1 MQGNATTFINIGGVD
16 NLANMAELSE
26 ETLLLELQGRF
37 MAHNIMTYVGDILI
51 VMNPYQRYPI
61 YTKEIASFYQGM
73 QYGKDDLAPH
83 AYFLADTAY
92 ARITSTGNAQ
102 TFVIS
107 GESGAG
113 KTETTKIIVGHI
125 MELCKAGKTD
135 LEEKIKQLNPFL
147 EAFGNAKTVMNNNSS
162 RFGKYL
168 ELKFDKLGNI
178 CGAAMLHYLLEK
190 SRVTFRNEG
199 EQSFHIFYQLY
210 SGMKAAGT
218 LDEYGLTLPSAHKYL
233 NTPPGPP
240 DDAVMNST
248 MKTCGEGKGGLAEEW
263 IECKD
268 GMAFIKIADELIVSM
283 TKLLAC
289 SVLIGDVE
297 FTEGGNDDAQ
307 VTGGN
312 IEKIVELYG
321 VDIEIMKTALTTSS
335 TVTRGEKITKNLTKD
350 VAHGFK
356 DAMAKGVFSKIF
368 DWIFETSNKVLVDP
382 KAPSDF
388 VTIGVL
394 DIFGFEVF
402 KLNSIE
408 QMCIDLTNEQLQGYF
423 NNHVF
428 VAEQEE
434 YKREGV
440 DVSKISFSDNQS
452 TLDLF
457 LAKKGSIFAIL
468 DEETRFP
475 KASDLSFTQKCS
487 AALGSHPSKAFKAA
501 RSERD
506 MMFTVEH
513 YAGPVTYAT
522 INFLEKN
529 KDTLSQDIK
538 DMLAGASD
546 PLMKIIYDPAH
557 PSNAIVKKP
566 PTLASIFKGSL
577 NDLMSRMGL
586 CEPQFVR
593 CLKATSTKT
602 PLHWEEDL
610 VCRQLKYA
618 GVLETIKIRKLGY
631 SIRFDFGAFVKKYK
645 NITYH
650 YHDSVGED
658 QASCQTLLTG
668 LKKDDGSPLIDDF
681 QVGTSKVF
689 LKYYHG
695 DLLGAEARKHA
706 QALLFLQ
713 NIVKGHVARELYQ
726 EKLVEARKTR
736 EECVRFLRQAETGG
750 KKYGD
755 KIQAI
760 TKVDEVEGP
769 DRPWMNKLMEVAQNA
784 EAEAIE
790 VEEER
795 QEQLEALVELEA
807 AGDEPK
813 EEATTPVNGYF
824 TYAQNEHLDLKVGPL
839 ERPWREKTDEA
850 TGRTYFKNTETKTT
864 SWVDPRSHTARPHDP
879 AECEGDQLPFGWD
892 KAETETGVVFY
903 INHLLNEHHKDHPRD
918 QLIAKIQKR
927 DKLKAANVEK
937 ETPILKVINEL
948 KEKRTLMTVQLGEAS
963 DEQSRNQVEARIADI
978 TKTIDKQT
986 AVLTKQRHGIDLLEQ
1001 QIERMKSTK
1010 PLDLI
1015 IPSH

>member
-1 MQGNATTFINIGGVD
+1 
-16 NLANMAELSE
+16 
-26 ETLLLELQGRF
+26 
-37 MAHNIMTYVGDILI
+37 
-51 VMNPYQRYPI
+51 
-61 YTKEIASFYQGM
+61 
-73 QYGKDDLAPH
+73 
-83 AYFLADTAY
+83 
-92 ARITSTGNAQ
+92 
-102 TFVIS
+102 
-107 GESGAG
+107 
-113 KTETTKIIVGHI
+113 
-125 MELCKAGKTD
+125 
-135 LEEKIKQLNPFL
+135 
-147 EAFGNAKTVMNNNSS
+147 
-162 RFGKYL
+162 
-168 ELKFDKLGNI
+168 
-178 CGAAMLHYLLEK
+178 
-190 SRVTFRNEG
+190 
-199 EQSFHIFYQLY
+199 
-210 SGMKAAGT
+210 
-218 LDEYGLTLPSAHKYL
+218 
-233 NTPPGPP
+233 
-240 DDAVMNST
+240 
-248 MKTCGEGKGGLAEEW
+248 
-263 IECKD
+263 
-268 GMAFIKIADELIVSM
+268 
-283 TKLLAC
+283 
-289 SVLIGDVE
+289 
-297 FTEGGNDDAQ
+297 
-307 VTGGN
+307 
-312 IEKIVELYG
+312 
-321 VDIEIMKTALTTSS
+321 
-335 TVTRGEKITKNLTKD
+335 
-350 VAHGFK
+350 
-356 DAMAKGVFSKIF
+356 MAKGVFSKIF
-368 DWIFETSNKVLVDP
+368 DWIFETSNKVLIDP

-440 DVSKISFSDNQS
+440 DVSKISFSDNQQ

-529 KDTLSQDIK
+529 KDTLSTDIK
-538 DMLAGASD
+538 EMLAGATD
-546 PLMKIIYDPAH
+546 TLMKIIYDPAH
-557 PSNAIVKKP
+557 PSNAVVKKP

-577 NDLMSRMGL
+577 NDLMTRMGM

-602 PLHWEEDL
+602 PLHWEVDL
-610 VCRQLKYA
+610 VTRQLKYA

-631 SIRFDFGAFVKKYK
+631 SVRFEFAAFVKKYK
-645 NITYH
+645 NISYH
-650 YHDSVGED
+650 YHDTVGED
-658 QASCQTLLTG
+658 QASCQTLLAG
-668 LKKDDGSPLIDDF
+668 LKKDDGSALIDDY

-736 EECVRFLRQAETGG
+736 EECVRFLRQAEKEGE
-750 KKYGD
+750 KYGEKMKKLA
-755 KIQAI
+755 KI
-760 TKVDEVEGP
+760 DDVEGA
-769 DRPWMNKLMEVAQNA
+769 DRPWMGKLMETAQNA

-790 VEEER
+790 EEEQR
-795 QEQLEALVELEA
+795 AVELEA
-807 AGDEPK
+807 VADEPA
-813 EEATTPVNGYF
+813 EEKTVAVNGYF
-824 TYAQNEHLDLKVGPL
+824 TWAANEHLELKVGPL

-850 TGRTYFKNTETKTT
+850 TGRKYYKNTETKTT
-864 SWVDPRSHTARPHDP
+864 TWVDPRSHTARPHDP
-879 AECEGDQLPFGWD
+879 AECEGDALPFGWD

-918 QLIAKIQKR
+918 QLIAKQQKR

-937 ETPILKVINEL
+937 ETPILATINEL

-963 DEQSRNQVEARIADI
+963 DEQSRNQVQARIDDI

-986 AVLTKQRHGIDLLEQ
+986 AVLQKQRHGIDLLEQ
-1001 QIERMKSTK
+1001 QIARMKSTK

-1015 IPSH
+1015 IPAH

>member
-1 MQGNATTFINIGGVD
+1 
-16 NLANMAELSE
+16 
-26 ETLLLELQGRF
+26 
-37 MAHNIMTYVGDILI
+37 MTYVGDILI

-61 YTKEIASFYQGM
+61 YTKEISKFYQGM
-73 QYGKDDLAPH
+73 RYAKDELAPH
-83 AYFLADTAY
+83 AYYLADTAY
-92 ARITSTGNAQ
+92 QRITTTGKAQ

-168 ELKFDKLGNI
+168 ELKFDTMGNI

-190 SRVTFRNEG
+190 SRVTFRNEK

-210 SGMKAAGT
+210 AGMKASNE
-218 LDEYGLTLPSAHKYL
+218 LDNYGLSVPSAHVYL
-233 NTPPGPP
+233 NNPPGPP
-240 DDAVMNST
+240 DAAVLGNTLS
-248 MKTCGEGKGGLAEEW
+248 TCGESGGVADEW
-263 IECKD
+263 IECKE
-268 GMAFIKIADELIVSM
+268 GMAFIKISDELFSSM
-283 TKLLAC
+283 TKLLVC
-289 SVLIGDVE
+289 SILLGDIE

-307 VTGGN
+307 VSGGN
-312 IEKIVELYG
+312 VEKICELYG
-321 VDIEIMKTALTTSS
+321 VDLEVMKSALTTSS
-335 TVTRGEKITKNLTKD
+335 MTMRGEKTIKNLNKET
-350 VAHGFK
+350 AHAYK
-356 DAMAKGVFSKIF
+356 DAVAKGVFSKIF

-382 KAPSDF
+382 KAPSDI

-428 VAEQEE
+428 VAEQDE

-440 DVSKISFSDNQS
+440 DVSKIAFSDNQS

-475 KASDLSFTQKCS
+475 KASDATFTQKCS
-487 AALGSHPSKAFKAA
+487 AALKGHPSKAFTPA
-501 RSERD
+501 RSDRD
-506 MMFTVEH
+506 LMFTVEH

-529 KDTLSQDIK
+529 KDTLSNDIK
-538 DMLAGASD
+538 EMLASASD
-546 PLMKIIYDPAH
+546 PLMKIIYDPNH
-557 PSNAIVKKP
+557 PANAAAASKKP
-566 PTLASIFKGSL
+566 PTLASVFKASL
-577 NDLMSRMGL
+577 NDLMERML
-586 CEPQFVR
+586 ACQPQFVR
-593 CLKATSTKT
+593 CLKATSKKK
-602 PLHWEEDL
+602 PLDWEEDL
-610 VCRQLKYA
+610 VTRQLKYA

-631 SIRFDFGAFVKKYK
+631 SVRFDFATFVKKFK

-650 YHDSVGED
+650 YHEPVAED
-658 QASCQTLLTG
+658 QASCQALLTG
-668 LKKDDGSPLIDDF
+668 LKNEQGGPLIDDF

-695 DLLGAEARKHA
+695 DLLSSEARKHA

-713 NIVKGHVARELYQ
+713 NVVKGHVARELYQ

-736 EECVRFLRQAETGG
+736 EECVRFLRQGEKAGLIYADKMRVLA
-750 KKYGD
+750 KK
-755 KIQAI
+755 
-760 TKVDEVEGP
+760 DEEIGTV
-769 DRPWMNKLMEVAQNA
+769 RPGMGQLMEKAQDA
-784 EAEAIE
+784 EAEAM
-790 VEEER
+790 EEEEQR
-795 QEQLEALVELEA
+795 QEELA
-807 AGDEPK
+807 AVADEPK
-813 EEATTPVNGYF
+813 EEKTTPVNGYF
-824 TYAQNEHLDLKVGPL
+824 TWAANEHLELKVGPL

-879 AECEGDQLPFGWD
+879 AECSGDELPFGWD

-918 QLIAKIQKR
+918 QLIAKQQKLA
-927 DKLKAANVEK
+927 KLESANVEK
-937 ETPILKVINEL
+937 EAPILKVINEL
-948 KEKRTLMTVQLGEAS
+948 KEKRTLLTVQLGEAS
-963 DEQSRNQVEARIADI
+963 DEQARAQVEARIADI
-978 TKTIDKQT
+978 TKTIDQNT
-986 AVLTKQRHGIDLLEQ
+986 AVLTKQRHGIDALKT

-1010 PLDLI
+1010 SLDLI
-1015 IPSH
+1015 NGSL

>member
-1 MQGNATTFINIGGVD
+1 MPVPDPMKGDATTFVNIGGVD
-16 NLANMAELSE
+16 NLANLPELTEASLLAEINA
-26 ETLLLELQGRF
+26 RF

-61 YTKEIASFYQGM
+61 YTKEISKFYQGM
-73 QYGKDDLAPH
+73 RYAKDDLAPH
-83 AYFLADTAY
+83 AYYLADTAY
-92 ARITSTGNAQ
+92 QRITTTGKAQ

-168 ELKFDKLGNI
+168 ELKFDTMGNI

-190 SRVTFRNEG
+190 SRVTFRNEK

-210 SGMKAAGT
+210 AGMKASNELGN
-218 LDEYGLTLPSAHKYL
+218 YGLSVPSAHVYL
-233 NTPPGPP
+233 NNPPGPP
-240 DDAVMNST
+240 DEAVLGNTLS
-248 MKTCGEGKGGLAEEW
+248 TCGESGGVADEW
-263 IECKD
+263 IECKE
-268 GMAFIKIADELIVSM
+268 GMSFIKISDELITSM

-307 VTGGN
+307 VSGGN
-312 IEKIVELYG
+312 LEKICELYG
-321 VDIEIMKTALTTSS
+321 VDVELMKTCLTTSS
-335 TVTRGEKITKNLTKD
+335 TVTRGEKITKNLTNE

-368 DWIFETSNKVLVDP
+368 DWIFETSNKVLIDP
-382 KAPSDF
+382 KAPSDI

-428 VAEQEE
+428 VAEQDE

-440 DVSKISFSDNQS
+440 DVSKIAFSDNQS

-475 KASDLSFTQKCS
+475 KASDATFTQKCS
-487 AALGSHPSKAFKAA
+487 AALKDHPSKAFKPA
-501 RSERD
+501 RSDRD
-506 MMFTVEH
+506 LMFTVEH

-538 DMLAGASD
+538 DMLAGATDS
-546 PLMKIIYDPAH
+546 LMKVIYDPNH
-557 PSNAIVKKP
+557 PSNAVVKKA

-577 NDLMSRMGL
+577 GDLMHRMSL

-593 CLKATSTKT
+593 CLKATSKKK
-602 PLHWEEDL
+602 PLDWEEDL
-610 VCRQLKYA
+610 VTRQLKYA

-631 SIRFDFGAFVKKYK
+631 SVRFDFATFVKKFK

-650 YHDSVGED
+650 YHEPVAED
-658 QASCQTLLTG
+658 QASCQALLTG
-668 LKKDDGSPLIDDF
+668 LKNEQGGPLIDDF
-681 QVGTSKVF
+681 QVGTTKVF

-695 DLLGAEARKHA
+695 DLLSSEARKHA

-713 NIVKGHVARELYQ
+713 NVVKGHVARELYQ

-736 EECVRFLRQAETGG
+736 EECVRFLRQGEKAGLIYADKMRVLA
-750 KKYGD
+750 KK
-755 KIQAI
+755 
-760 TKVDEVEGP
+760 DEEIGT
-769 DRPWMNKLMEVAQNA
+769 DRPGMGQLMEKAQDA
-784 EAEAIE
+784 EAEAM
-790 VEEER
+790 EEE
-795 QEQLEALVELEA
+795 EQREEALA
-807 AGDEPK
+807 AVADEPK
-813 EEATTPVNGYF
+813 EEKTTPVNGYF
-824 TYAQNEHLDLKVGPL
+824 TWQANEHLELKVGPL
-839 ERPWREKTDEA
+839 ERPWREKVDEA

-879 AECEGDQLPFGWD
+879 AECSGDELPFGWD

-918 QLIAKIQKR
+918 QLIAKQQKLA
-927 DKLKAANVEK
+927 KLESANVEK
-937 ETPILKVINEL
+937 EAPILKVINEL
-948 KEKRTLMTVQLGEAS
+948 KEKRTLLTVQLGEAP
-963 DEQSRNQVEARIADI
+963 DEQARAQVEARIADI
-978 TKTIDKQT
+978 TKTIDKNT
-986 AVLTKQRHGIDLLEQ
+986 AVLTKQRNGIDALKT

-1010 PLDLI
+1010 SLDLI
-1015 IPSH
+1015 INQ